1 VRVAALPP
9 CRSPVR
15 PLVRRARA
23 SALCVGLPCRSPSA
37 TDLNVWAL
45 SEEAEPGWGI
55 GLRLDPTPL
64 AAEERE
70 PPCPG
75 SGSTDAPEIPAAAAL
90 GAAQTMTA
98 TPPAIAAARAVRAR
112 IQAGGT
118 SLLST
123 AQPAKSRAPALPL
136 VTVQSSSEDRPA
148 FPIGV
153 DPSLPR
159 FLRFAQLLFRAGPC
173 DGRASAG
180 RSGYTPQGNF
190 LPLSPYP

>member
-1 VRVAALPP
+1 MCSCCALW
-9 CRSPVR
+9 
-15 PLVRRARA
+15 A
-23 SALCVGLPCRSPSA
+23 SSSVCACLCVGLPLQKSQSRRTSMSGRSPKK
-37 TDLNVWAL
+37 L
-45 SEEAEPGWGI
+45 SRGGASDCGWTRHPWRRKGEPAI
-55 GLRLDPTPL
+55 
-64 AAEERE
+64 
-70 PPCPG
+70 PG

-90 GAAQTMTA
+90 RAAQTMTA
-98 TPPAIAAARAVRAR
+98 TPPATATARTVRTR

-123 AQPAKSRAPALPL
+123 AQPEKSRAAALPL

-159 FLRFAQLLFRAGPC
+159 FLRSAQSLFRGGPC

-190 LPLSPYP
+190 LPLSLYP